1 MKTKRV
7 IHLAVLICAVVTI
20 GCLLAYR
27 HGGSSRHQ
35 RINCVSNL
43 KQTGLTF
50 RMGRN
55 DFNGP
60 FTHTGSVVDSKIQKD
75 GR

>member
-1 MKTKRV
+1 MKTNRV
-7 IHLAVLICAVVTI
+7 IHLTALMSVVATV

-27 HGGSSRHQ
+27 HSGGSGHQ

-43 KQTGLTF
+43 KQVGLAF

-55 DFNGP
+55 DFNGQ
-60 FTHTGSVVDSKIQKD
+60 FTLTGNAVLPKTPPDDQ
-75 GR
+75 

>member
-1 MKTKRV
+1 MKSKRV
-7 IHLAVLICAVVTI
+7 IHLTVLMCVAVTV

-27 HGGSSRHQ
+27 HSSSSRHQ
-35 RINCVSNL
+35 RINSVSNL
-43 KQTGLTF
+43 KQVGLSF

-60 FTHTGSVVDSKIQKD
+60 FTLTGSVVMPKTPSDEQ
-75 GR
+75 

>member
-7 IHLAVLICAVVTI
+7 IHLAVLICAVATI

-27 HGGSSRHQ
+27 HGSSSGRQ
-35 RINCVSNL
+35 RINCVGNL
-43 KQTGLTF
+43 KQIGLAF

-55 DFNGP
+55 DFNGQ
-60 FTHTGSVVDSKIQKD
+60 FTLTGNVVVPKIQPD
-75 GR
+75 EQ

>member
-7 IHLAVLICAVVTI
+7 IHLTALMCVVATV

-27 HGGSSRHQ
+27 HSNSSGRQ
-35 RINCVSNL
+35 RMNSVSNL
-43 KQTGLTF
+43 KQVGLTF

-60 FTHTGSVVDSKIQKD
+60 FTLTGSVVMPKAPSDEQ
-75 GR
+75 